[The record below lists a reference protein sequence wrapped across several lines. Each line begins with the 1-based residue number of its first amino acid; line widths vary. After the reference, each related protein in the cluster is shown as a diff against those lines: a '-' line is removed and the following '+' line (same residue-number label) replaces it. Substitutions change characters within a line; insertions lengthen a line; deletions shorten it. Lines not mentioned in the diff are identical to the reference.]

1 MWCHLLTIFNRRFL
15 LPLAAIL
22 MLFVAFSTTLLFA
35 TQTHAAP
42 AMNQTIGFQGRLLD
56 ANGDIVPNG
65 YYNIQF
71 KIYEG
76 GSGTVAGNPDGTLKW
91 TESYI
96 NNGNA
101 TGAVQVTN
109 GYMSINLGSINPFGT
124 SINWDSSTLLL
135 SMNVAGKATGCT
147 TFGAGACA
155 ADGEMLPMK
164 RLTAS
169 PYAMSAGSIGGK
181 TANQFLQLAQGV
193 QTDSSTE
200 SSLYINKN
208 AAGNLV
214 QLQNAG
220 IDIFTIGN
228 TGDLTFGSNDNKT
241 ISVATGEYEEE
252 GKELTVAAGGGGV
265 GRGASGG
272 TLNLQGGAAG
282 GSSGAGGW
290 VSINAGASTGVG
302 AKGQVVIGESNTAA
316 VQIGSITEASTQAIN
331 VGTNNT
337 IGSTTNVN
345 IGAGADATAGTTNI
359 QAKNAVTI
367 QTNGTTRATFSD
379 TTNTVYFGNGVTS
392 TAPNNYTVQGTNSSQ
407 TGVAGGALT
416 VKGGDATVGNANGAN
431 VTISGGTGS
440 GTGTNGLV
448 VLTTPTFST
457 VSDDANCYTAGA
469 PVAASCTVALSSV
482 NNASSIIVGF
492 STTGKT
498 ATMPDPTNKT
508 AGRIL
513 YVTAAD
519 TSQDFTLSI
528 NGGGASNLISMHKN
542 TTVTLLW
549 NGSDWTSAGASTSNS
564 SGSLDIASST
574 SNGTPNVQIGDGAAT
589 GTPTLL
595 TLDKAS
601 TAPVVTDSALLGSM
615 YYDTTKGEVQCYE
628 AEGWGGCSSSPDTF
642 VSLSPEYSG
651 AVMNGTENGT
661 MTTDFC
667 SDTLNIN
674 SDNNHGN
681 FAPCDV
687 NETFNYYQW
696 IGNSSNVADTGSI
709 YVTYKLPDNFKS
721 LITGST
727 SLMAKTDG
735 VGSSVDY
742 HVYKNNDSGLT
753 SCGDSINASIDG
765 LAGWTKSYAQY
776 SSEPASCGF
785 AAGDSIIF
793 RIDLTSLEDGKALI
807 SNLDFAYNVK

>member
-1 MWCHLLTIFNRRFL
+1 
-15 LPLAAIL
+15 

-96 NNGNA
+96 NNGSS

-135 SMNVAGKATGCT
+135 SMNVAGKSTACT
-147 TFGAGACA
+147 SFGVAPCA

-181 TANQFLQLAQGV
+181 TADQFLQLAQGV
-193 QTDSSTE
+193 QTDSSIE
-200 SSLYINKN
+200 SSLFINKT
-208 AAGNLV
+208 ADGNLV

-228 TGDLTFGSNDNKT
+228 TGDLTFGNNDNKT
-241 ISVATGEYEEE
+241 IAVAVGEFEQD
-252 GKELTVAAGGGGV
+252 GRELTVAAGGGGT
-265 GRGASGG
+265 GRGSAGG
-272 TLNLQGGAAG
+272 TLSLQGGAG
-282 GSSGAGGW
+282 GGTNGGGGW
-290 VSINAGASTGVG
+290 VSINAGASTGIG
-302 AKGQVVIGESNTAA
+302 TKGQVVIGESNTAA
-316 VQIGSITEASTQAIN
+316 VQIGSISEASTQTIAI
-331 VGTNNT
+331 GTNNT
-337 IGSTTNVN
+337 AGSTTNVN
-345 IGAGADATAGTTNI
+345 IGSGASADAGTTNI
-359 QAKNAVTI
+359 QAKNVVTI

-392 TAPNNYTVQGTNSSQ
+392 TTPSDFTVQGTNSSAD
-407 TGVAGGALT
+407 GVAGGALT
-416 VKGGDATVGNANGAN
+416 VKGGDATVGNADGAN
-431 VTISGGTGS
+431 VVVSGGTGS

-457 VSDDANCYTAGA
+457 VTNDANCYTSGA

-482 NNASSIIVGF
+482 NNASSVIVGF
-492 STTGKT
+492 STATKT
-498 ATMPDPTNKT
+498 ATLPDPTNKT

-519 TSQDFTLSI
+519 ASQDFTLSI
-528 NGGGASNLISMHKN
+528 NGGGTDNLITMRKN

-549 NGSDWTSAGASTSNS
+549 NGSDWTSAGASTGS
-564 SGSLDIASST
+564 STGLDIT
-574 SNGTPNVQIGDGAAT
+574 SATANGTANVQVGDGTAT
-589 GTPTLL
+589 GAPTLL

-601 TAPVVTDSALLGSM
+601 TAPAVTDSALLGSM

-628 AEGWGGCSSSPDTF
+628 AEGWGSCSSSPDTF

-674 SDNNHGN
+674 SDGNHGS
-681 FAPCDV
+681 FEPCGD
-687 NETFNYYQW
+687 NETYNYYQW

-721 LITGST
+721 LISGST

-742 HVYKNNDSGLT
+742 HVYRNNDAGLT
-753 SCGDSINASIDG
+753 SCTNSINASIDG
-765 LAGWTKSYAQY
+765 IGGWQKTYAQG
-776 SSEPASCGF
+776 SDEPAGCGF
-785 AAGDSIIF
+785 VAGDSIIF

>member
-1 MWCHLLTIFNRRFL
+1 
-15 LPLAAIL
+15 

-76 GSGTVAGNPDGTLKW
+76 GSGTAAGNPDGTLKW

-147 TFGAGACA
+147 TFGSAPCA

-181 TANQFLQLAQGV
+181 TADQFLQLAQGM
-193 QTDSSTE
+193 QTDSSIE
-200 SSLYINKN
+200 SSLFINKT
-208 AAGNLV
+208 AEGNLV

-228 TGDLTFGSNDNKT
+228 TGDVTFGNNGNKS
-241 ISVATGEYEEE
+241 ISVAVAEYEDD
-252 GKELTVAAGGGGV
+252 GTELTVAAGAGGT
-265 GRGASGG
+265 GRGAAGG
-272 TLNLQGGAAG
+272 TLNLQGGAGG

-290 VSINAGASTGVG
+290 VSINAGASTGIG
-302 AKGQVVIGESNTAA
+302 AKGQVLIGESNTAA
-316 VQIGSITEASTQAIN
+316 VQIGSTSEASTQAIN
-331 VGTNNT
+331 IGTNNT
-337 IGSTTNVN
+337 VGSTTNVN
-345 IGAGADATAGTTNI
+345 IGAGAAATAGATNI

-392 TAPNNYTVQGTNSSQ
+392 TAPNNYTVQGTNSS
-407 TGVAGGALT
+407 TDGVAGGALT
-416 VKGGDATVGNANGAN
+416 VKGGDATTGNANGAN
-431 VTISGGTGS
+431 VTVSGGTGS
-440 GTGTNGLV
+440 GTGANGLV

-457 VSDDANCYTAGA
+457 VTNDANCYTGGA

-482 NNASSIIVGF
+482 DNASSVIVGF
-492 STTGKT
+492 STTSKT
-498 ATMPDPTNKT
+498 ATLPDPTIKT

-519 TSQDFTLSI
+519 ASQDFTLSI

-549 NGSDWTSAGASTSNS
+549 NGSDWTSAGASTGS
-564 SGSLDIASST
+564 STSLDIASST
-574 SNGTPNVQIGDGAAT
+574 TNGTPNVQVGDGTAT
-589 GTPTLL
+589 GAPTLL
-595 TLDKAS
+595 TLDKA
-601 TAPVVTDSALLGSM
+601 TAAPTVTDSALLGSM

-651 AVMNGTENGT
+651 AVMNGTEDGI

-667 SDTLNIN
+667 SDMLNVN
-674 SDNNHGN
+674 DSGNHGS
-681 FAPCDV
+681 FAQCSTD
-687 NETFNYYQW
+687 ETYNYYQW
-696 IGNSSNVADTGSI
+696 TGTDNSGEATTGSI
-709 YVTYKLPDNFKS
+709 YVTYTLPDNFKS
-721 LITGST
+721 LIAGST
-727 SLMAKTDG
+727 SLMARTNG
-735 VGSSVDY
+735 IGSSVDY
-742 HVYKNNDSGLT
+742 HVYRKTATGLE
-753 SCGDSINASIDG
+753 SCSDSINASVDYTT
-765 LAGWTKSYAQY
+765 WTQT
-776 SSEPASCGF
+776 G
-785 AAGDSIIF
+785 AAGSDDPSECAFEAGESLVF
-793 RIDLTSLEDGKALI
+793 RIDLTATDTGHALI
-807 SNLDFAYNVK
+807 SNLNFAYNVK